1 METDIENMKNHLEN
15 IKQRKGNL
23 EKNVEDITNKYVDY
37 VQELE
42 GEVDQTQ
49 TELRRWATIRDK
61 FEKLSNELEGDRTSG
76 SYRYQYSIEELLA
89 RIDRLEGE
97 SEEMHAIL
105 MDFDRKLQSQ
115 TMGIFDIEQ
124 IIKVGKLAELEKRDL
139 LIQDLN
145 AKTLRIKELLQV
157 KEQLEVDMAP
167 AGVVNF
173 MYSNLT
179 TIQEEIR
186 NDIKVFVGH
195 KASQVLKLEQMLRI
209 FKDNNAQAI
218 EQEKEASRENAKNRA
233 FDSILHIKVISNKI
247 MSDIF
252 AAANEEPEEMERA
265 TVNADQYGDLLEQ
278 KFADDMFQKNREIR
292 RLQEAV
298 NEKERQIQAMRDK
311 LNKDVAHGR
320 PDIQAS
326 GV

>member
-1 METDIENMKNHLEN
+1 
-15 IKQRKGNL
+15 
-23 EKNVEDITNKYVDY
+23 
-37 VQELE
+37 
-42 GEVDQTQ
+42 
-49 TELRRWATIRDK
+49 
-61 FEKLSNELEGDRTSG
+61 
-76 SYRYQYSIEELLA
+76 
-89 RIDRLEGE
+89 
-97 SEEMHAIL
+97 

-298 NEKERQIQAMRDK
+298 NEKER
-311 LNKDVAHGR
+311 
-320 PDIQAS
+320 
-326 GV
+326 